1 MGPKSKVMDSNT
13 FLKSWLQDTI
23 LNIQPDYRYMR
34 TGYYVS
40 MQAEIMG
47 CPVRPSCQDS
57 LDAYRTPIFLLRA
70 SRAGLPAS
78 PYIVSD
84 NVRDIMFEMDFP
96 MVLFPLHPASDG
108 TYKVVNSEGT
118 LYRTVKSMGMN
129 QKYPVCAENLFG
141 RLVSVKSFLGAVDD
155 PLVAKVAERVYEEF
169 RLPVCRL
176 HLQVLDGEAYL
187 CGLSPIRPEELTQR
201 ELLVLRDRIGA
212 FGKHFG

>member
-1 MGPKSKVMDSNT
+1 MDSKT

-57 LDAYRTPIFLLRA
+57 LDAYSTPIFLLRA

-78 PYIVSD
+78 PHVVSN
-84 NVRDIMFEMDFP
+84 NVKDIMFEIDFP
-96 MVLFPLHPASDG
+96 MVLFPLHPASNG
-108 TYKVVNSEGT
+108 TYKLVNSEGS

-141 RLVSVKSFLGAVDD
+141 RLVSVKSLLGAVDD
-155 PLVAKVAERVYEEF
+155 PLVAKVAEKVYEEF

-176 HLQVLDGEAYL
+176 YLQVLDREAYL
-187 CGLSPIRPEELTQR
+187 CSLSPVQPEELTQR
-201 ELLVLRDRIGA
+201 ELQILRDRIGA
-212 FGKHFG
+212 SGKHFV